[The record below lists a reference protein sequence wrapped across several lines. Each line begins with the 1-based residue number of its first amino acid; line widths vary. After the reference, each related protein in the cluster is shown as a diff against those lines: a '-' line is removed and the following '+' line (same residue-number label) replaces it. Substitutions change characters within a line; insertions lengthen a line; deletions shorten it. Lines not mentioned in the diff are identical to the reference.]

1 MVSLAHPAA
10 LLALLA
16 LPLLWW
22 LLRHLPPAPRRL
34 FYPAAAVLTGEAVA
48 ARQSRR
54 PPRWLIALRLLLAGL
69 LILAAAGPSWRADEE
84 AVAVGKQTIAGPPR
98 LLLVIDNGFPAAESW
113 QRRMTALARLVGGW
127 PPEARIHVVTTAP
140 APGRPL
146 AIADAFAHPLSPAGA
161 RRRLAVLTPQP
172 FLPQRDVLARVLRAQ
187 QVQGALPHPT
197 RILWLADGFLWPGTE
212 ALRAALA
219 ALGPVTILGVHQPA
233 GPFALQ
239 AVRRSGAGYRVTV
252 VRPPDQREAQI
263 AVRLL
268 RQDGL
273 VMAATELRF
282 AAGARKA
289 EAQLAPGAFA
299 NRQAAA
305 IRLDVPGE
313 ASAAHVYPLDRAR
326 QWHRIGILAG
336 ARDSARPFASPTYY
350 LARALRD
357 VGAVVVGPWER
368 IRAGGPDVVI
378 VADRPV
384 LDDEEQERLRRF
396 VETGGMLLRFAGP
409 RYENRH
415 DRLHPVPLA
424 RGARLVGG
432 DLSWERPQRIA
443 AFPAASPL
451 YGLTMPPDVTV
462 SGQVLALPGAQ
473 EARVLARLADGTPL
487 VTARALGEGLLVFVH
502 TSADPSWSNLA
513 LSPVFPRFLAALLA
527 TTAGDA
533 RPQTVV
539 MPGEADTAV
548 AFAPELTLT
557 GRGRLVAAP
566 PGVEALSAAEL
577 FKRPLGWAA
586 PAGLYRGPDGRRM
599 LRPLQGVPGG
609 IGPDFAFRPLAG
621 GYADLEA
628 LAAGRWALWP
638 ALLVGAVLLL
648 MLERLLLSWSEI
660 AALREWWHR
669 KRGRGPAGRTACGM
683 MLAAALLLPAA
694 ALAQTRSP
702 DPARVIAAVSEPRL
716 AYVRTG
722 ERARDERI
730 LAGLEGLTRI
740 LRLRTAAALGQPMGV
755 RLDGDLPLALFPLV
769 YWAPPADRPALTP
782 QERSRLRRYIRTG
795 GILFIDL
802 AGGDD
807 RQADLRRLLG
817 DDALLPA
824 LIALDNR
831 HILARS
837 FYLLDWFPGRRD
849 GQVVWVSAD
858 SLGKDPRVS
867 PVVIGAHDWA
877 GAWAIGAD
885 GRFLVPELP
894 GGIEQRE
901 FAFRFGINLVMYA
914 LAGTYK
920 GDQIHLPAILERLQR

>member
-16 LPLLWW
+16 LPALWW

-34 FYPAAAVLTGEAVA
+34 FYPAAAILKDEAVT
-48 ARQSRR
+48 ARQSER
-54 PPRWLIALRLLLAGL
+54 PPRWLIVLRLLLASL
-69 LILAAAGPSWRADEE
+69 LILAAAGPRWRASEE
-84 AVAVGKQTIAGPPR
+84 AAVTGGTGAGPPR
-98 LLLVIDNGFPAAESW
+98 LLLVIDNGFPAADSW
-113 QRRMTALARLVGGW
+113 RRRMTALERLMGAW
-127 PPEARIHVVTTAP
+127 SPDARIHVITTAP
-140 APGRPL
+140 APGRPP
-146 AIADAFAHPLSPAGA
+146 AIADAFAHALSPADA
-161 RRRLAVLTPQP
+161 RRRLAALAPQP
-172 FLPQRDVLARVLRAQ
+172 FLPRRDVLARDLRARQ
-187 QVQGALPHPT
+187 ATGRLPRLT
-197 RILWLADGFLWPGTE
+197 RILWVADGFLWPGTD
-212 ALRAALA
+212 ALKTALE
-219 ALGPVTILGVHQPA
+219 ALGPVTILGLRQPV

-239 AVRRSGAGYRVTV
+239 AVRRSAAGYRVTV
-252 VRPPDQREAQI
+252 VRPPGQGETRIAAQL
-263 AVRLL
+263 V

-273 VMAATELRF
+273 VVAATELRF

-289 EAQLAPGAFA
+289 QAELAPGVFA

-305 IRLDVPGE
+305 IRLHVPGE
-313 ASAAHVYPLDRAR
+313 ASAAHAYPLDRAT

-336 ARDSARPFASPTYY
+336 AGDSARPFASPVYT

-357 VGAVVVGPWER
+357 AGEVVVGPWER
-368 IRAGGPDVVI
+368 IWAQAPDVVI

-384 LDDEEQERLRRF
+384 LEDGEQDRLRRF
-396 VETGGMLLRFAGP
+396 VEAGGILLRFAGP

-415 DRLHPVPLA
+415 DRLHPAPLA

-443 AFPAASPL
+443 PFPTDSPL
-451 YGLTMPPDVTV
+451 SGITVPADVTV

-487 VTARALGEGLLVFVH
+487 VTARVLGQGLLVFVH

-513 LSPVFPRFLAALLA
+513 LSPIFPRFLNALLA
-527 TTAGDA
+527 ATAADA
-533 RPQTVV
+533 RPRKAALSDEPDKTV
-539 MPGEADTAV
+539 AL
-548 AFAPELTLT
+548 APELVLT
-557 GRGRLVAAP
+557 GRGGLVAAP
-566 PGVEALSAAEL
+566 PGVAALTAADL
-577 FKRPLGWAA
+577 LRRPLDWAA
-586 PAGLYRGPDGRRM
+586 PAGLYRGPDGRRA

-621 GYADLEA
+621 GYADIEA
-628 LAAGRWALWP
+628 LAAGRLALWP

-648 MLERLLLSWSEI
+648 ALERLLLSWSGVI
-660 AALREWWHR
+660 AFSGWARR
-669 KRGRGPAGRTACGM
+669 KRMGVHATRTAGR
-683 MLAAALLLPAA
+683 LALAVALLLPVD
-694 ALAQTRSP
+694 ALAQTRP
-702 DPARVIAAVSEPRL
+702 LDPARVIAAVSEPRL

-722 ERARDERI
+722 ERVRDERVR
-730 LAGLEGLTRI
+730 AGLEGLTRI
-740 LRLRTAAALGQPMGV
+740 LRLRTAAALGRPMGV
-755 RLDGDLPLALFPLV
+755 TLAGDLPLALFPLV
-769 YWAPPADRPALTP
+769 YWAPPADRPALTAR
-782 QERSRLRRYIRTG
+782 ERARLRRYLRAG

-802 AGGDD
+802 ADGDD
-807 RQADLRRLLG
+807 RQTDLRRLLG

-824 LIALDNR
+824 LVALDSR

-858 SLGKDPRVS
+858 SLGTDPRVS

-885 GRFLVPELP
+885 GRFLAPELP
-894 GGIEQRE
+894 GGIAQRE

-920 GDQIHLPAILERLQR
+920 GDQIHLPAILERLRR